1 MLAWYLYPVP
11 EFYNGKSA
19 LLLVLLSSAAF
30 LLSPASP
37 LDRTK
42 QGLFAVWLPP
52 ALFSFWLIAQLLPSL
67 QLSPSSL
74 YVWLTN
80 SSICYAFGAAF
91 SVRLL
96 RLGSRAERIEGGMF
110 LFLYLALTLYQT
122 VARPAVT
129 TT

>member
-11 EFYNGKSA
+11 EFYNGKSV

-42 QGLFAVWLPP
+42 QGLLAVWLPP
-52 ALFSFWLIAQLLPSL
+52 ALFAFWLITQSLPSKT
-67 QLSPSSL
+67 LSPSGL

-91 SVRLL
+91 SARLL
-96 RLGSRAERIEGGMF
+96 RLGNRTERLEGGMF
-110 LFLYLALTLYQT
+110 LFLYLVLTFYHT
-122 VARPAVT
+122 IARPAVT